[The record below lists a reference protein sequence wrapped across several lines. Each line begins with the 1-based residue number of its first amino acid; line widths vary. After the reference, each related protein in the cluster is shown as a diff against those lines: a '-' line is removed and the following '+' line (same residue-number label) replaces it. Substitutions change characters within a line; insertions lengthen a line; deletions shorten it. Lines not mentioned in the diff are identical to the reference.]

1 MQGTNLRQS
10 VRRSIVT
17 GFALAAGVVATA
29 NAQRPVFQWSGRV
42 DNDIQLIFRGN
53 AFLATRIGSDERVS
67 QGASKLTALPAH
79 TGELSLRVLE
89 GRGDVEIKQQPTPE
103 SGYTAVIRIHD
114 PGPGMGT
121 YKLDVYWQAAAA
133 GEVVAIVPPIPYP
146 VSSPVL
152 ARERA
157 REMARRAAL
166 VWSGDVDSELEIVVR
181 PSGVTYETIRGR
193 PPHALQSAL
202 NQMPWP
208 NAELAINQIEG
219 RGEAY
224 LVQQPTAENGFTARI
239 RVRDPQPGFGHY
251 VFMALWR

>member
-1 MQGTNLRQS
+1 MQGTNLRRS
-10 VRRSIVT
+10 VRRSIAA
-17 GFALAAGVVATA
+17 GLALAGAVAAAA

-53 AFLATRIGSDERVS
+53 AFLATRLGSDERVS

-89 GRGDVEIKQQPTPE
+89 GRGEVEIKQHPTPE

-114 PGPGMGT
+114 HGPGMGT
-121 YKLDVYWQAAAA
+121 YRLEVYWQAAAA
-133 GEVVAIVPPIPYP
+133 GEVVAIVPPIAYP
-146 VSSPVL
+146 VPSPALVR
-152 ARERA
+152 ARE

-166 VWSGDVDSELEIVVR
+166 VWSGDVDSELEIVLR

-193 PPHALQSAL
+193 PPRGFQSAL
-202 NQMPWP
+202 NQMTWP
-208 NAELAINQIEG
+208 NAELCMNQIQG
-219 RGEAY
+219 RGEASII
-224 LVQQPTAENGFTARI
+224 QQPTAENGYTARI

-251 VFMALWR
+251 VFMAIWR